1 MTNSSP
7 GFSHPPSH
15 PFLKPDR
22 VKGKRYTQGIA
33 LLRRV
38 LGQGV
43 ARNIHVSFSPQ
54 EAVAI
59 LLAVDEASPRKHR
72 TVPEYQHK
80 VVKKLRE

>member
-7 GFSHPPSH
+7 VSTPHHSP

-22 VKGKRYTQGIA
+22 VKDKRYTKGIA

-54 EAVAI
+54 EAVSI

-80 VVKKLRE
+80 VVKKLRA

>member
-1 MTNSSP
+1 
-7 GFSHPPSH
+7 
-15 PFLKPDR
+15 
-22 VKGKRYTQGIA
+22 
-33 LLRRV
+33 V

-54 EAVAI
+54 EAVTI

-80 VVKKLRE
+80 VVKKLRA

>member
-1 MTNSSP
+1 
-7 GFSHPPSH
+7 
-15 PFLKPDR
+15 
-22 VKGKRYTQGIA
+22 
-33 LLRRV
+33 V
-38 LGQGV
+38 LGQGI

-80 VVKKLRE
+80 VVKKLRA

>member
-7 GFSHPPSH
+7 DTTQQDSH

-22 VKGKRYTQGIA
+22 VKGKRYTKGIVMM
-33 LLRRV
+33 RRV
-38 LGQGV
+38 LGQGI

-59 LLAVDEASPRKHR
+59 LLAIDELSPRKHR
-72 TVPEYQHK
+72 TVPEYQYK
-80 VVKKLRE
+80 VVNKLRA